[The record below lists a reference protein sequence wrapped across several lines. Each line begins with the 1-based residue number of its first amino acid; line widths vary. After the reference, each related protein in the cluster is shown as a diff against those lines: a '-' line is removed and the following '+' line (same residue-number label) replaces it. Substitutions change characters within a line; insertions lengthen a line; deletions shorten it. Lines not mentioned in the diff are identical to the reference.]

1 MHTRAQQVPIHQA
14 KGRAAVAAAG
24 AALLTLLVTSEA
36 HGQEMQEKRL
46 HMFTTVGA
54 FVPTGANSHVLRGAP
69 ALGSQVSF
77 ALTPTV
83 ALTGSFTRASSE
95 EESVAADGVDVF
107 QYDVGA
113 EAGKVVARF
122 GAWQL
127 RSFIGAGFGGRSY
140 NYKDISAP
148 AEHTIAGYGAAGA
161 QMQMGRLA
169 FRLEAR
175 DYISGYKGL
184 WAGQYAS
191 SETRNDVMLKSGFSF
206 GF

>member
-1 MHTRAQQVPIHQA
+1 MHTRTRKALTFKTTAHA
-14 KGRAAVAAAG
+14 AAVAAG
-24 AALLTLLVTSEA
+24 AALLTLLVTGEA
-36 HGQEMQEKRL
+36 HSQDAPRRL

-69 ALGSQVSF
+69 ALGSQMTF
-77 ALTPTV
+77 ALNPTV
-83 ALTGSFTRASSE
+83 SLTGSFTRASSE
-95 EESVAADGVDVF
+95 EESAAADGVDVY
-107 QYDVGA
+107 QYDIGA

-122 GAWQL
+122 GTWQL
-127 RSFIGAGFGGRSY
+127 RSFVGAGFGGRSY

-175 DYISGYKGL
+175 DYVSGYKGL
-184 WAGQYAS
+184 SAGQYGS
-191 SETRNDVMLKSGFSF
+191 SETRNDVMLKSGVSF